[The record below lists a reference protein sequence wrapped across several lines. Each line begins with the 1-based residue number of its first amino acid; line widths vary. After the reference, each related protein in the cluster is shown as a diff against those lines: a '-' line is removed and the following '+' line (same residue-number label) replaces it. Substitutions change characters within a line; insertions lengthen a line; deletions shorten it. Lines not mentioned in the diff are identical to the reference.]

1 MRSIVDGMARLALL
15 VGLLLLAT
23 RGREGTPVL
32 EDGDGVLE
40 ETIDEDVEEDQ
51 EMPLLDA
58 LENDPLQIWIPPNV
72 YPGSLT
78 KANVEKK
85 RNRIPL
91 AWKGM
96 KGEEKPDN
104 QKISLRSLQMFF
116 TRMKPKLSERLKQLK
131 MFSTVREQIG

>member
-1 MRSIVDGMARLALL
+1 M
-15 VGLLLLAT
+15 
-23 RGREGTPVL
+23 L

>member
-1 MRSIVDGMARLALL
+1 M
-15 VGLLLLAT
+15 
-23 RGREGTPVL
+23 L

-40 ETIDEDVEEDQ
+40 EQIDEDVEKDQ
-51 EMPLLDA
+51 EVSLLLDS
-58 LENDPLQIWIPPNV
+58 LENDPLQIWIPPNFD
-72 YPGSLT
+72 PGSLT

-96 KGEEKPDN
+96 KGEEKPDK
-104 QKISLRSLQMFF
+104 QKMSLRSLQMFF